1 MPTPIP
7 LVIDTDP
14 GIDDALAILL
24 ALASPEVDLR
34 LVTTV
39 HGNVELAQ
47 TTENALRVLHLAGR
61 SDVPVAAGA
70 RESLVHPQPERA
82 GHVHGAAGLGGV
94 ELPPSAAVVD
104 PRPAVVALAELL
116 LTLPEPVTVAAVGP
130 LTNIALLL
138 RVFPEAAARIGR
150 LVVMGGSAARGG
162 NVTAAAEFNVWAD
175 PEAAQAV
182 LTSALPTLLVGLDVT
197 LPTVLDEDGIARFAA
212 AGPIGTGRRRSC
224 SSTSTTPGSPTAPPG
239 SSSTTPWPSPRR
251 SCRERSARCAGTSS
265 STPGL
270 GAGRGQTLVD
280 RRSVSA
286 APTAVE
292 VAERVDSAA
301 AVEFLVSRLAS
312 LDRRLTP
319 GRSAGPVLRGGLHDA
334 ERDVPQL
341 AVVALGGVP
350 QDLEGLLG
358 VHVPLGHQH
367 ALGLLDHRT
376 RLHGHPHVAGLVG
389 QLGVRVGVGHRDR
402 DDLGDVQ
409 TGPQGLRR
417 GEGARLVE

>member
-70 RESLVHPQPERA
+70 RESLVHAQPERA
-82 GHVHGAAGLGGV
+82 GHVHGTAGLGGV
-94 ELPPSAAVVD
+94 ELAPSPAAVD

-116 LTLPEPVTVAAVGP
+116 TTSPEPVTVAAVGP

-138 RVFPEAAARIGR
+138 RVYPEAAARIGR
-150 LVVMGGSAARGG
+150 LVVMGGSAWRGG

-175 PEAAQAV
+175 AEAAQAV
-182 LTSALPTLLVGLDVT
+182 FTSA

-212 AGPIGTGRRRSC
+212 AGPIGAQAAAILQQYLDHARTAYGTTGVVVHDALAVTEAILPGTLGTVRRDVVVD
-224 SSTSTTPGSPTAPPG
+224 T
-239 SSSTTPWPSPRR
+239 
-251 SCRERSARCAGTSS
+251 
-265 STPGL
+265 GL
-270 GAGRGQTLVD
+270 GFGRGQTLVD
-280 RRSVSA
+280 RRTVSTA
-286 APTAVE
+286 ATAVD
-292 VAERVDSAA
+292 VAERVDSTA

-312 LDRRLTP
+312 LD
-319 GRSAGPVLRGGLHDA
+319 
-334 ERDVPQL
+334 
-341 AVVALGGVP
+341 
-350 QDLEGLLG
+350 
-358 VHVPLGHQH
+358 
-367 ALGLLDHRT
+367 
-376 RLHGHPHVAGLVG
+376 
-389 QLGVRVGVGHRDR
+389 
-402 DDLGDVQ
+402 
-409 TGPQGLRR
+409 
-417 GEGARLVE
+417 AR

>member
-1 MPTPIP
+1 VTTPIP

-47 TTENALRVLHLAGR
+47 TTDNALRVLHLAGR
-61 SDVPVAAGA
+61 ADVPVAAGA
-70 RESLVHPQPERA
+70 AASLVHAQPERA
-82 GHVHGAAGLGGV
+82 GHVHGTAGLGGV
-94 ELPPSAAVVD
+94 QLPPSPAGTD

-116 LTLPEPVTVAAVGP
+116 LSSPDPVTVAAIGP

-182 LTSALPTLLVGLDVT
+182 LGSTLPTVLVGLDVT
-197 LPTVLDEDGIARFAA
+197 LPTVLDEQDIARFAA
-212 AGPIGTGRRRSC
+212 AGPIGAQAAAILQQYLEHARRSYG
-224 SSTSTTPGSPTAPPG
+224 TTGVVVHDALALTEAIIPGTLD
-239 SSSTTPWPSPRR
+239 TVRR
-251 SCRERSARCAGTSS
+251 HVVVDT
-265 STPGL
+265 GL

-280 RRSVSA
+280 RRTVSA
-286 APTAVE
+286 SPTAVE

-301 AVEFLVSRLAS
+301 AVEFLVTRLAS
-312 LDRRLTP
+312 LD
-319 GRSAGPVLRGGLHDA
+319 GRPR
-334 ERDVPQL
+334 
-341 AVVALGGVP
+341 
-350 QDLEGLLG
+350 
-358 VHVPLGHQH
+358 
-367 ALGLLDHRT
+367 
-376 RLHGHPHVAGLVG
+376 
-389 QLGVRVGVGHRDR
+389 
-402 DDLGDVQ
+402 
-409 TGPQGLRR
+409 
-417 GEGARLVE
+417 